1 MSDDIRK
8 LQAQIDILTEK
19 ASDLEVIC
27 AWLFNALQIEDSL
40 VNRKTFVLEFEQMAT
55 AHQSE
60 IDTAPDRRAFRIVA
74 DHILSGS
81 PFVGGRFGSS
91 GAIGPVGD

>member
-1 MSDDIRK
+1 MSDDIRE

-27 AWLFNALQIEDSL
+27 AWLLDTFQSEDSG
-40 VNRKTFVLEFEQMAT
+40 VNRAFLIREFEQMAT

-60 IDTAPDRRAFRIVA
+60 IGTASDLRAFNIVA
-74 DHILSGS
+74 DHIRSGS
-81 PFVGGRFGSS
+81 PFVG
-91 GAIGPVGD
+91 

>member
-1 MSDDIRK
+1 MSDDIRE

-27 AWLFNALQIEDSL
+27 AWLLDTFQSEDSG
-40 VNRKTFVLEFEQMAT
+40 VNRAVLIREFEQMAT

-60 IDTAPDRRAFRIVA
+60 IGTASDLRAFSIVA
-74 DHILSGS
+74 DHIRSGS
-81 PFVGGRFGSS
+81 PFVG
-91 GAIGPVGD
+91 

>member
-8 LQAQIDILTEK
+8 LQAQIGILTEK

-27 AWLFNALQIEDSL
+27 AWLFDSL
-40 VNRKTFVLEFEQMAT
+40 QSDDSRVNREMVVSEFEQMAT

-60 IDTAPDRRAFRIVA
+60 IDTAPDLRAFRIVA
-74 DHILSGS
+74 DHIRSGS
-81 PFVGGRFGSS
+81 PFVS
-91 GAIGPVGD
+91 

>member
-27 AWLFNALQIEDSL
+27 AWLFDTFQSEDSG
-40 VNRKTFVLEFEQMAT
+40 VNRDFLIREFEQMAT

-60 IDTAPDRRAFRIVA
+60 NDTAPDRRAFRIVA
-74 DHILSGS
+74 DRIRSGS
-81 PFVGGRFGSS
+81 PFVG
-91 GAIGPVGD
+91 

>member
-27 AWLFNALQIEDSL
+27 AWLLDTFQSEDIG
-40 VNRKTFVLEFEQMAT
+40 VNRAFLIREFEQMAT

-60 IDTAPDRRAFRIVA
+60 IGTASDLRAFHIVA
-74 DHILSGS
+74 DHIRSGS
-81 PFVGGRFGSS
+81 PFVG
-91 GAIGPVGD
+91 